1 MGEFDGLVK
10 YGRMLRPGQDPAEV
24 LVAEKLREDALRD
37 EGLGVVRWIWSDLD
51 DFAPTARRLRAR
63 FRPT

>member
-1 MGEFDGLVK
+1 MK